1 MQKGGGDPWN
11 WILKVLKWRNEIY
24 QQIELKEY
32 RWKTGV
38 ICLAI
43 LFISRVMVIKMSKMA
58 YFLLM
63 TAKI

>member
-1 MQKGGGDPWN
+1 MQKGEDPMELNFEGLEMQEWN
-11 WILKVLKWRNEIY
+11 Y
-24 QQIELKEY
+24 KEY

-43 LFISRVMVIKMSKMA
+43 LLISRVMVIKMSKMA

-63 TAKI
+63 TANI